1 MNFIAKQAL
10 GGAVGDLKSAVGNE
24 KKEVDPEEA
33 KRRAE
38 TQEALAEQ
46 EAERKAKHAIFEQGR
61 EGTRSGI
68 RAKYNLKSPEQ
79 KAAEQAEE
87 QANDPMAAIM
97 ADMQGGNKKTK
108 EKEIEYDDDIM
119 GQAQQ
124 AFDVSKA
131 KAAEMAGPLLDKA
144 PDVVKD
150 NCKQQ

>member
-1 MNFIAKQAL
+1 
-10 GGAVGDLKSAVGNE
+10 
-24 KKEVDPEEA
+24 
-33 KRRAE
+33 
-38 TQEALAEQ
+38 
-46 EAERKAKHAIFEQGR
+46 
-61 EGTRSGI
+61 
-68 RAKYNLKSPEQ
+68 
-79 KAAEQAEE
+79 
-87 QANDPMAAIM
+87 M